1 MNRVLIAAAVVIA
14 AVRLQPSATAV
25 IELPHNDVLVDESI
39 PIVVSGLEPKA
50 VVTVR
55 ARSGS
60 NDNPWISSAAFMTDA
75 AGRVDLNRMAR
86 Q

>member
-1 MNRVLIAAAVVIA
+1 M
-14 AVRLQPSATAV
+14 

-55 ARSGS
+55 ARSG
-60 NDNPWISSAAFMTDA
+60 NADAISAQ
-75 AGRVDLNRMAR
+75 N
-86 Q
+86 